1 MAIEYLASINL
12 NKNELQNARLHYAS
26 TLPSNPVEGQIFYDS
41 DDNQAKIYT
50 AVTSGVDSGWQS
62 LVFENANDIFTGL
75 SAVTPATG
83 DSFLTLDQDGNVEQ
97 KTTVD
102 ALATL
107 FAGAGL
113 TASNGVIATT
123 NDQNTSGTAAIAT
136 AITVADES
144 SDTTCFP
151 LFATAATG
159 DLGAKSGSN
168 LTFNSSTGIVTA
180 TGFAG
185 ALTGNVTGNASGT
198 ALTVTQAAQTAI
210 TSVGDLTALV
220 VDTVSINGNAITSTA
235 DSLFAITAKAGQ
247 ALGLESMRID
257 AGAVTGLSSVTSTGF
272 TGELTGNASTATA
285 LASSRNLQ
293 VALATTTAQAFTG
306 AANATSI
313 GISGVLAS
321 ANLDADTAHLDVAQT
336 FGATKTFGTTNK
348 LQFRDTNSY
357 IHSNDANDLEVV
369 AATIT
374 LDASSDIQLEGDTTV
389 TGNFSVSGTLNVDG
403 QTTTI
408 DSTTVAIADSM
419 LKLAKD
425 QAADEDL
432 VDFGF
437 YGQYGVSDVAK
448 FAGVFR
454 DGSVAGDPF
463 TFFDSLQAEPGATV
477 NTSGTGYDLADL
489 SAGKIVSADGFTG
502 NLTGNVTGNASG
514 TAATVTGAAQAAIT
528 SVGTL
533 TALTVDNLGINGNTI
548 TANSGAL
555 NLIPAT
561 GSAIVLDSTI
571 NVDAGVVTGATS
583 ITSTAFVGA
592 LTGNASGSAAT
603 VTTAAQTAIT
613 SLGTLTTLTVDNV
626 IINGSTIGHT
636 GDTDLITVASGI
648 VTVAGEVSLTTLDIG
663 GTNVTSTAAELNMLD
678 AGTAG
683 SSVALVDADSI
694 IIGDASASNAT
705 KKVLLSDISTYLRGE
720 EASATAYAAD
730 IDTDTTGHTADG
742 TNAKLIEV
750 THSLNSLDV
759 NVTVVKKST
768 GATVYMDVL
777 RTHVD
782 KITLER
788 SDANWSGTADYRVL
802 VTKIG

>member
-374 LDASSDIQLEGDTTV
+374 LDASSDIQLEGNTTV

-437 YGQYGVSDVAK
+437 YGQYGVSDVAQ

-454 DGSVAGDPF
+454 DVSVSGDPF

-477 NTSGTGYDLADL
+477 NTSGTGYALADI
-489 SAGKIVSADGFTG
+489 SAGKITSANGFTG

-555 NLIPAT
+555 NLTPAT

-603 VTTAAQTAIT
+603 VTTAAQSAIT

>member
-144 SDTTCFP
+144 NDDSCSI

-185 ALTGNVTGNASGT
+185 ALTGNVNGNVSGT
-198 ALTVTQAAQTAI
+198 ALTVTQGAQTAI
-210 TSVGDLTALV
+210 TSVGVLGALV
-220 VDTVSINGNAITSTA
+220 VDTVRIDDNAITSSA
-235 DSLFAITAKAGQ
+235 DSLFAITAKSGQ
-247 ALGLESMRID
+247 SLGLESMRID

-293 VALATTTAQAFTG
+293 VALATTTAQGFTG
-306 AANATSI
+306 AADATSI
-313 GISGVLAS
+313 GVSGVLAS
-321 ANLDADTAHLDVAQT
+321 ANMDADTAHLGVAQT
-336 FGATKTFGTTNK
+336 FTATKTFETTNK
-348 LQFRDTNSY
+348 LEFRDDNSY
-357 IHSNDANDLEVV
+357 IYSNDANDIEVV
-369 AATIT
+369 ATTIT
-374 LDASSDIQLEGDTTV
+374 LDADSDIQLEGATTV
-389 TGNFSVSGTLNVDG
+389 TGNLSVSGNLNIDG
-403 QTTTI
+403 TTTTI

-425 QAADEDL
+425 QANTADAL
-432 VDFGF
+432 DFGF
-437 YGQYGVSDVAK
+437 YGQYGVSGTHK
-448 FAGVFR
+448 YAGVFR
-454 DGSVAGDPF
+454 DGSVTGDPF
-463 TFFDSLQAEPGATV
+463 TFFDSLQAEPGTTV
-477 NTSGTGYDLADL
+477 NTGGTGYDLADI
-489 SAGKIVSADGFTG
+489 SAGAITSADGFTG
-502 NLTGNVTGNASG
+502 ALAGNVTGDVDGNVSG
-514 TAATVTGAAQAAIT
+514 TALTVTQASQTAIEEL
-528 SVGTL
+528 GTL
-533 TALTVDNLGINGNTI
+533 TALTVDN
-548 TANSGAL
+548 
-555 NLIPAT
+555 
-561 GSAIVLDSTI
+561 
-571 NVDAGVVTGATS
+571 
-583 ITSTAFVGA
+583 
-592 LTGNASGSAAT
+592 
-603 VTTAAQTAIT
+603 
-613 SLGTLTTLTVDNV
+613 V
-626 IINGSTIGHT
+626 IIDGSTIGHV
-636 GDTDLITVASGI
+636 GDTDLMTVASGKL
-648 VTVAGEVSLTTLDIG
+648 TVAGEVQMTTLDIG
-663 GTNVTSTAAELNMLD
+663 GTDVTSTAAELNMLD

-683 SSVALVDADSI
+683 SSIALEDADSI
-694 IIGDASASNAT
+694 LIGDSSASNAT
-705 KKVLLSDISTYLRGE
+705 KKVLLSDISTYLRAE

-759 NVTVVKKST
+759 NVTVIKKST

-777 RTHVD
+777 RTHVN

>member
-12 NKNELQNARLHYAS
+12 NKNELQNARLHYGS

-50 AVTSGVDSGWQS
+50 NVTSGVDSGWQS

-144 SDTTCFP
+144 NDTACNV
-151 LFATAATG
+151 LFTTAATG
-159 DLGAKSGSN
+159 DLPPKSGTN
-168 LTFNSSTGIVTA
+168 LTFNSASGVLTA

-198 ALTVTQAAQTAI
+198 AATVTGAAQTAI

-220 VDTVSINGNAITSTA
+220 VDTVRIDANTITSTA
-235 DSLFAITAKAGQ
+235 DSLFAITAKSGQ

-272 TGELTGNASTATA
+272 TGELTGNASTATT
-285 LASSRNLQ
+285 
-293 VALATTTAQAFTG
+293 LATTRALQVTLSETDSSNFNGSADVTD
-306 AANATSI
+306 I
-313 GISGVLAS
+313 GVTGVLAS
-321 ANLDADTAHLDVAQT
+321 ANMDADTAHLGVEQT
-336 FGATKTFGTTNK
+336 FTATKTFETNNK
-348 LQFRDTNSY
+348 LEFRDDQSY

-374 LDASSDIQLEGDTTV
+374 LDASSDIQLEGATTV
-389 TGNFSVSGTLNVDG
+389 TGNLSVSGNLNIDG
-403 QTTTI
+403 TTTTI

-425 QAADEDL
+425 QANNADAL
-432 VDFGF
+432 DFGF
-437 YGQYGVSDVAK
+437 YGQYGVGGTHK
-448 FAGVFR
+448 YAGVFR
-454 DGSVAGDPF
+454 DGSVTGDPF
-463 TFFDSLQAEPGATV
+463 TFFDSLQAEPATTV
-477 NTSGTGYDLADL
+477 NTSGTGYDLADI
-489 SAGKIVSADGFTG
+489 SAGAITAADGFQG
-502 NLTGNVTGNASG
+502 ALTGNVTGNVSG
-514 TAATVTGAAQAAIT
+514 TAATVTEASQTAIEELG
-528 SVGTL
+528 VL
-533 TALTVDNLGINGNTI
+533 VALTVDN
-548 TANSGAL
+548 
-555 NLIPAT
+555 
-561 GSAIVLDSTI
+561 
-571 NVDAGVVTGATS
+571 VV
-583 ITSTAFVGA
+583 
-592 LTGNASGSAAT
+592 
-603 VTTAAQTAIT
+603 
-613 SLGTLTTLTVDNV
+613 
-626 IINGSTIGHT
+626 INGSTIGHT
-636 GDTDLITVASGI
+636 GDTDLITVADGI

-663 GTNVTSTAAELNMLD
+663 GTDVTSTAAELNMLD

-683 SSVALVDADSI
+683 SSVALEDADAI
-694 IIGDASASNAT
+694 IIGDSSASNAT

-759 NVTVVKKST
+759 NVTVIKKST

-777 RTHVD
+777 RTHVN

>member
-348 LQFRDTNSY
+348 LQFRDANSY

-514 TAATVTGAAQAAIT
+514 TAATVTGAAQTAIT

-777 RTHVD
+777 RTHVN

>member
-144 SDTTCFP
+144 TDETCFP

-220 VDTVSINGNAITSTA
+220 VDTVRIDGNAITSSA
-235 DSLFAITAKAGQ
+235 DALFTITAKSGQ

-293 VALATTTAQAFTG
+293 VSLSTTTAQAFTG

-313 GISGVLAS
+313 GVSGVLAS

-437 YGQYGVSDVAK
+437 YGQYGISDVAQ

-454 DGSVAGDPF
+454 DVSVSGDPF

-477 NTSGTGYDLADL
+477 NTSGTGYALADI
-489 SAGKIVSADGFTG
+489 SAGKITSANGFTG

-555 NLIPAT
+555 NLTPAT

-603 VTTAAQTAIT
+603 VTTAAQSAIT

-730 IDTDTTGHTADG
+730 IDTDTSGHTADG

>member
-144 SDTTCFP
+144 TDETCFP

-437 YGQYGVSDVAK
+437 YGQYGVSDVAQ

-454 DGSVAGDPF
+454 DVSVSGDPF

-477 NTSGTGYDLADL
+477 NTSGTGYDLADI
-489 SAGKIVSADGFTG
+489 SAGKITSADGFAG

-555 NLIPAT
+555 NLTPAT

-603 VTTAAQTAIT
+603 VTTAAQSAIT

>member
-159 DLGAKSGSN
+159 DLPPKSGSN
-168 LTFNSSTGIVTA
+168 LTFNASSGLLTA
-180 TGFAG
+180 TLFAG

-198 ALTVTQAAQTAI
+198 AATVTGAAQTAI
-210 TSVGDLTALV
+210 TSVGTLSSLV
-220 VDTVSINGNAITSTA
+220 VDTVSIDANTITSTA
-235 DSLFAITAKAGQ
+235 ASLFAITAKAGQ

-293 VALATTTAQAFTG
+293 VALATTTAQGFTG

-313 GISGVLAS
+313 GVSGVLAS

-348 LQFRDTNSY
+348 LQFRDANSY
-357 IHSNDANDLEVV
+357 IHSNDANDIEVV
-369 AATIT
+369 GTTIT
-374 LDASSDIQLEGDTTV
+374 LDAASDIQLEGDTTV

-403 QTTTI
+403 STTTI

-454 DGSVAGDPF
+454 DGSVSGDPF

-477 NTSGTGYDLADL
+477 NTSGTGYDLADI
-489 SAGKIVSADGFTG
+489 SAGAITSADGFTG
-502 NLTGNVTGNASG
+502 ALTGNVTGNVSG
-514 TAATVTGAAQAAIT
+514 TALTVTQAAQTAIT

-555 NLIPAT
+555 NLIPAS

-603 VTTAAQTAIT
+603 VTTAAQSAIT

-626 IINGSTIGHT
+626 IINGTTIGHT
-636 GDTDLITVASGI
+636 GDTDLMTVASGKL
-648 VTVAGEVSLTTLDIG
+648 TVAGEVQMTTLDIG

-683 SSVALVDADSI
+683 SSVALADADSI

-705 KKVLLSDISTYLRGE
+705 KKVLLSDISTYLRAE

-759 NVTVVKKST
+759 NVTVIKKST

-777 RTHVD
+777 RTHVN

>member
-144 SDTTCFP
+144 TDETCFP

-437 YGQYGVSDVAK
+437 YGQYGVSDVAQ

-454 DGSVAGDPF
+454 DVSVSGDPF

-477 NTSGTGYDLADL
+477 NTSGTGYALADI
-489 SAGKIVSADGFTG
+489 SAGKITSANGFTG

-555 NLIPAT
+555 NLTPAT

-603 VTTAAQTAIT
+603 VTTAAQSAIT